1 VSDYLCLKL
10 TRWQKD
16 IYKAGILSLRL
27 YLAKLDILKIESFRL
42 GKISEI
48 AQNAGRIL
56 LLHSLSYCYYR
67 LIGNMFIGECFR
79 TWLFES
85 QEDIFEVGG

>member
-1 VSDYLCLKL
+1 MFETYEMAKIDV
-10 TRWQKD
+10 
-16 IYKAGILSLRL
+16 YKAGILSLRL
-27 YLAKLDILKIESFRL
+27 YLAKLDILKIDSFRL

-67 LIGNMFIGECFR
+67 SIGNIWLSFIGECFR

>member
-1 VSDYLCLKL
+1 MIFIK
-10 TRWQKD
+10 T
-16 IYKAGILSLRL
+16 GILSLKL

-67 LIGNMFIGECFR
+67 LTGNI
-79 TWLFES
+79 
-85 QEDIFEVGG
+85 

>member
-1 VSDYLCLKL
+1 LRGISYGELSLFETYEVAKMIFIKTD
-10 TRWQKD
+10 
-16 IYKAGILSLRL
+16 ILSLKL

-67 LIGNMFIGECFR
+67 LIGNI
-79 TWLFES
+79 
-85 QEDIFEVGG
+85 

>member
-1 VSDYLCLKL
+1 MIFIK
-10 TRWQKD
+10 T
-16 IYKAGILSLRL
+16 GILSLKL

-67 LIGNMFIGECFR
+67 LIGNI
-79 TWLFES
+79 
-85 QEDIFEVGG
+85 